1 MVNHINIDDYSF
13 LTADNVL
20 YLFFPEQHEEVIEAK
35 ILYNTQNVLLLKR
48 NQIYYVFKDIPVDI
62 RELLNTIQTLT
73 FVEMKGDNQTIARGY
88 EVEITPNV
96 NVPNIDNIETSF
108 DSDFSFLKEYI
119 NDDEYNQFKIILGI
133 K

>member
-35 ILYNTQNVLLLKR
+35 TLYNTQNVLLLKR

-88 EVEITPNV
+88 EVEITQNV

>member
-119 NDDEYNQFKIILGI
+119 NDDEYNQLKIILGI

>member
-20 YLFFPEQHEEVIEAK
+20 YLFFPEQHEEVIKAK

-88 EVEITPNV
+88 EVEITQNV